1 MGTCACLLCLCG
13 ACNTFSLIVKSIMSG
28 LDTISVSSVM
38 SMGFVAVPSLSSATV
53 AGGIGSP
60 ALRQVACRAKQEAR
74 CGADDEV
81 EETVDMEEIDDAR
94 EDRDRSDIIDSGLER
109 EDATLAPEGLRDANG

>member
-1 MGTCACLLCLCG
+1 
-13 ACNTFSLIVKSIMSG
+13 MSG
-28 LDTISVSSVM
+28 LETISVSSVM
-38 SMGFVAVPSLSSATV
+38 TMGFVTVPSLSSAKV

-60 ALRQVACRAKQEAR
+60 ALRQVACRARQAR

-94 EDRDRSDIIDSGLER
+94 EDRDRSEIIDSGLER